1 MALLITDDCTG
12 CDAWVEMC
20 SNEAITADD
29 PIYRIDPLR
38 CTECVGAEDE
48 PQCQTARSS
57 ECIEPDPD
65 WRESRKQLQMKYAQL
80 HS

>member
-12 CDAWVEMC
+12 CDTCVEMC
-20 SNEAITADD
+20 PNEAITADD
-29 PIYRIDPLR
+29 LIYRIDLLR

-48 PQCQTARSS
+48 PQCRTVCPA

-65 WRESRKQLQMKYAQL
+65 WRESQEQLQMKYDQL